1 MSDCT
6 IIKNKAEF
14 ELTAQTFLDKIFNP
28 VLKNNLGDIEIRT
41 FPKRQRSEQYFCQT
55 AKEAAE
61 IAFDLCNSGIDV
73 YFGVNPRTG
82 KAGKKENVHYVT
94 AFHAEVDYGTDGH
107 KKKSDYE
114 NYDEAIKTITKFY
127 PQPTLINHSGGGLHC
142 YWVFRNP
149 VKTDE
154 IGVKELE
161 SINKYFLKQ
170 LGGDKGTHNL
180 DRVLRIPSTYN
191 FKLLDNPREVRVVH
205 TNGPVYDLD
214 DFKPFINIEEPKRKD
229 TNDRKKSEPIKSKS
243 SSTTW
248 DGDIEKLAVSDR
260 IKDLIVNG
268 NDGTYSSRSEADQAV
283 ITALVHKGV
292 SESDIKGIFSN
303 NKIGEKYREHSAPDE
318 YLKYNIKKAEEFS
331 NLTEE
336 ERQDPLF
343 ISGALH
349 KSDNDKYYLKI
360 VPFQEYMNKKHR
372 LKFLEKERTFF
383 RYNEKCYEQCSEDR
397 LNYICQTEL
406 GKHRGL
412 FPPASKAN
420 FIHFAIGN
428 DMVDDE
434 KAYEHQIRYLTL
446 QNGLYDLSQHELAEH
461 NPSIF
466 TTNLLPYDY
475 DPAAVC
481 PRWLQYLDE
490 VFESDDETIKF
501 VQEAVGYAFHKSI
514 PKAVLFFLIG
524 DGGNGKSVFIDVI
537 SALCGKEN
545 VCNISLN
552 KLNDEKYL
560 PELFGKM
567 INVSGETPTKKCMNT
582 DLVKSVVAGDW
593 VTGREVYKKP
603 SKFKPYA
610 KHYLGM
616 NTLPDIE
623 DNTHGMWR
631 RLHVIEFPKKFA
643 EHEMDVELTEKLMAE
658 LSGIFNWALEGYK
671 RLGCQKFIFSESPSM
686 SKSKKEYQQQSNSVL
701 DFIDRCLKDDDP
713 EDSAAFKNMY
723 DCYHGFCETEGNK
736 RCFPKK
742 EFRAILENEGIEVAN
757 SSKHSNQLRVFGVK
771 YEVVCE

>member
-1 MSDCT
+1 
-6 IIKNKAEF
+6 
-14 ELTAQTFLDKIFNP
+14 
-28 VLKNNLGDIEIRT
+28 
-41 FPKRQRSEQYFCQT
+41 
-55 AKEAAE
+55 
-61 IAFDLCNSGIDV
+61 
-73 YFGVNPRTG
+73 
-82 KAGKKENVHYVT
+82 
-94 AFHAEVDYGTDGH
+94 
-107 KKKSDYE
+107 
-114 NYDEAIKTITKFY
+114 
-127 PQPTLINHSGGGLHC
+127 
-142 YWVFRNP
+142 
-149 VKTDE
+149 
-154 IGVKELE
+154 
-161 SINKYFLKQ
+161 

-180 DRVLRIPSTYN
+180 DRVLRIPGTYN
-191 FKLLDNPREVRVVH
+191 FKLAGNPREVRVIH
-205 TNGPVYDLD
+205 KNGPLYDFD
-214 DFKPFINIEEPKRKD
+214 DFKDFINIEEPKRKD
-229 TNDRKKSEPIKSKS
+229 TNDRKKSEPIKSES
-243 SSTTW
+243 SSTW

-268 NDGTYSSRSEADQAV
+268 KDSTYSSRSEADQAV

-292 SESDIKGIFSN
+292 GESDIKAIFKN
-303 NKIGEKYREHSAPDE
+303 YKIGEKYRGHSAPDE
-318 YLKYNIKKAEEFS
+318 YLSHNIKKAEEFS

-349 KSDNDKYYLKI
+349 KNDNGKYQLKI
-360 VPFQEYMNKKHR
+360 VPFQEYMNKKHM

-383 RYNEKCYEQCSEDR
+383 RYSGKCYEQCSEDR
-397 LNYICQTEL
+397 LNNLCQTEL
-406 GKHRGL
+406 GKHRNL

-428 DMVDDE
+428 DMVDDD
-434 KAYEHQIRYLTL
+434 KAYEDQIRYLTL
-446 QNGLYDLSQHELAEH
+446 QNGLYDLSQHKLIEH

-475 DPAAVC
+475 NPTVVC

-490 VFESDDETIKF
+490 VFISDAETIKF

-514 PKAVLFFLIG
+514 PKAVLFFIIG

-567 INVSGETPTKKCMNT
+567 INVSGETPNKKCMNT
-582 DLVKSVVAGDW
+582 DLVKAVVAGDW

-631 RLHVIEFPKKFA
+631 RIHVIEFPRKFA
-643 EHEMDVELTEKLMAE
+643 EHEMDVELTEKLMGE

-671 RLGCQKFIFSESPSM
+671 RLGGQKFIFSESSAM
-686 SKSKKEYQQQSNSVL
+686 CKSKKQYQQQSNSVL
-701 DFIDRCLKDDDP
+701 DFIDNCFKDANT
-713 EDSAAFKNMY
+713 EDSSPFKNLY
-723 DCYHGFCETEGNK
+723 DCYQGFCATEGNK

-742 EFRAILENEGIEVAN
+742 EFRAILENEGFEVTN
-757 SSKHSNQLRVFGVK
+757 SSKHANQLRVFGVK
-771 YEVVCE
+771 YEVVYE

>member
-14 ELTAQTFLDKIFNP
+14 ETTAETFLDKIFNP

-41 FPKRQRSEQYFCQT
+41 FPKGQRPGQYFCQT
-55 AKEAAE
+55 AKEASE
-61 IAFDLCNSGIDV
+61 IAFNLCNSGIDV
-73 YFGVNPRTG
+73 YFGVNPRVG
-82 KAGKKENVHYVT
+82 KSGKKENVHYVT
-94 AFHAEVDYGTDGH
+94 AFHAEVDYGAAGH
-107 KKKSDYE
+107 KKKPDFE
-114 NYDEAIKTITKFY
+114 NYDEAIKAITNFN
-127 PQPTLINHSGGGLHC
+127 PQPTLINLSGGGLHC
-142 YWVFRNP
+142 YWMLSAP

-154 IGVKELE
+154 IGVDELE
-161 SINKYFLKQ
+161 SVNKYFLRQ

-180 DRVLRIPSTYN
+180 DRILRIPGTYN
-191 FKLLDNPREVRVVH
+191 LKLPDNPRKVRVVQKD
-205 TNGPVYDLD
+205 GPVYDLD
-214 DFKPFINIEEPKRKD
+214 DFKTFINTEEPKPKD
-229 TNDRKKSEPIKSKS
+229 TNDRKKSDPIKNES
-243 SSTTW
+243 SSTW
-248 DGDIEKLAVSDR
+248 DGDIDKLAVSDR
-260 IKDLIVNG
+260 INDLIKNG

-292 SESDIKGIFSN
+292 GESDIKAIFSN
-303 NKIGEKYREHSAPDE
+303 FKIGEKYREHSAPDD

-343 ISGALH
+343 ISRSLH
-349 KSDNDKYYLKI
+349 KTDNGKYQLKI

-383 RYNEKCYEQCSEDR
+383 RYSGKCYEQCSEDR
-397 LNYICQTEL
+397 LNNLCQTEL
-406 GKHRGL
+406 GKHRDL

-428 DMVDDE
+428 DMVDDD
-434 KAYEHQIRYLTL
+434 KAFEDQIRYLTM
-446 QNGLYDLSQHELAEH
+446 QNGLYDLSQHELIEH

-466 TTNLLPYDY
+466 TTNLLPYDH

-490 VFESDDETIKF
+490 VFISDAETIKF

-514 PKAVLFFLIG
+514 PKAVLFFIIG

-537 SALCGKEN
+537 SSLCGKEN

-567 INVSGETPTKKCMNT
+567 INVSGETPNKKCMNT
-582 DLVKSVVAGDW
+582 DLVKAVVAGDW

-631 RLHVIEFPKKFA
+631 RIHVIEFPRKFA

-671 RLGCQKFIFSESPSM
+671 RLDGQKFIFSESRQCANLKNNISNRATMFWILLIAVLKIPIRKTLPHLKTCM
-686 SKSKKEYQQQSNSVL
+686 IVIRDFVQLKEIRSV
-701 DFIDRCLKDDDP
+701 
-713 EDSAAFKNMY
+713 
-723 DCYHGFCETEGNK
+723 
-736 RCFPKK
+736 FPKK
-742 EFRAILENEGIEVAN
+742 
-757 SSKHSNQLRVFGVK
+757 SFGLF
-771 YEVVCE
+771 